1 MNVLFYAAVKNGV
14 AKKLQQKVEALV
26 PEGKGEVHRT
36 IDSLSSSLSRP
47 ADELNIAVL
56 LAVNMDNLLD
66 FLSIGNLLTDVRIIL
81 ILPDRKETTI
91 AIGHSLHPRFL
102 SYADSN
108 FKDVGAVLKKMMGI
122 YQ

>member
-14 AKKLQQKVEALV
+14 AKKLQQEVEELV

-36 IDSLSSSLSRP
+36 IDSLSHSLSRP

-56 LAVNMDNLLD
+56 LAVNMDSLLELIYIRSL
-66 FLSIGNLLTDVRIIL
+66 LSDVRVIL
-81 ILPDRKETTI
+81 ILPDRKDTTI
-91 AIGHSLHPRFL
+91 SIGHTLHPRFL

-122 YQ
+122 

>member
-14 AKKLQQKVEALV
+14 AKKLQQEVEEFV
-26 PEGKGEVHRT
+26 PEGKREVHRT
-36 IDSLSSSLSRP
+36 IDSLSRSLSRP

-66 FLSIGNLLTDVRIIL
+66 LIYIRSLLSDVRVIL
-81 ILPDRKETTI
+81 ILPDRKDTTI
-91 AIGHSLHPRFL
+91 AIGHTLHPRFL